1 MEDIISYLAEY
12 FIPKIFELKL
22 EYYKNPTSLADFAIA
37 TKEETDKLGREVLQA
52 SLKEMDMLIK
62 GLPARKRKWVVE
74 HRADGRQLLTTLG
87 RISFSRV
94 LYKSKTEVDD
104 DGKPLC
110 SYLLD
115 NLMELSPNQ
124 EMTEDVMANIYKE
137 AVQTSYRKA
146 GEEATGIEG
155 VSKQTVKNQLHKL
168 KFPKNFQIPEVKK
181 EVEYLYIDADEDHY
195 HLQFKEKRGDLER
208 NEFGRKLNGG
218 ITKLA
223 YVFEGIEPEAPKSKR
238 NRLIGTHYF
247 SRGDEQN
254 SKEFWAEVFEYVEAT
269 YDTSK
274 IKKLYINADGGAW
287 IKSGYRGLA
296 DVTFVLDEFH
306 LSKYVLKMTGHMKD
320 SQDDAKTEIYDCI
333 RNKKK
338 SDFLEIVERLKGC
351 TDSEKI
357 QAKIEK
363 ASQYISSNW
372 MAAKYRLRKSE
383 SVKACSAEGHVYH
396 ILSSRMSTQAMGW
409 SKLGA
414 GKMAHLRE
422 YYYNDGDM
430 LELAKFQKEELP
442 MAVGADEV
450 ILSATAV
457 LASEKTN
464 RTKNM
469 IEYGKYAEILH
480 SSLSTQ
486 SQKQLMFYLNGK
498 I

>member
-37 TKEETDKLGREVLQA
+37 TKTETDKLGREILQL
-52 SLKEMDMLIK
+52 SIQEMDKLIK
-62 GLPARKRKWVVE
+62 DLPTRKRKWVVD
-74 HRADGRQLLTTLG
+74 RKADGRQLLTTLG

-94 LYKSKTEVDD
+94 LYKSKSEVDEN
-104 DGKPLC
+104 GKPLY

-115 NLMELSPNQ
+115 DLMSLSPNQ

-274 IKKLYINADGGAW
+274 IKKLYINQW
-287 IKSGYRGLA
+287 I
-296 DVTFVLDEFH
+296 
-306 LSKYVLKMTGHMKD
+306 
-320 SQDDAKTEIYDCI
+320 EIY
-333 RNKKK
+333 
-338 SDFLEIVERLKGC
+338 
-351 TDSEKI
+351 
-357 QAKIEK
+357 
-363 ASQYISSNW
+363 
-372 MAAKYRLRKSE
+372 
-383 SVKACSAEGHVYH
+383 
-396 ILSSRMSTQAMGW
+396 
-409 SKLGA
+409 
-414 GKMAHLRE
+414 
-422 YYYNDGDM
+422 
-430 LELAKFQKEELP
+430 
-442 MAVGADEV
+442 
-450 ILSATAV
+450 
-457 LASEKTN
+457 
-464 RTKNM
+464 
-469 IEYGKYAEILH
+469 
-480 SSLSTQ
+480 
-486 SQKQLMFYLNGK
+486 
-498 I
+498 

>member
-1 MEDIISYLAEY
+1 
-12 FIPKIFELKL
+12 
-22 EYYKNPTSLADFAIA
+22 
-37 TKEETDKLGREVLQA
+37 
-52 SLKEMDMLIK
+52 
-62 GLPARKRKWVVE
+62 
-74 HRADGRQLLTTLG
+74 
-87 RISFSRV
+87 
-94 LYKSKTEVDD
+94 
-104 DGKPLC
+104 
-110 SYLLD
+110 
-115 NLMELSPNQ
+115 
-124 EMTEDVMANIYKE
+124 
-137 AVQTSYRKA
+137 
-146 GEEATGIEG
+146 
-155 VSKQTVKNQLHKL
+155 
-168 KFPKNFQIPEVKK
+168 
-181 EVEYLYIDADEDHY
+181 
-195 HLQFKEKRGDLER
+195 
-208 NEFGRKLNGG
+208 
-218 ITKLA
+218 
-223 YVFEGIEPEAPKSKR
+223 
-238 NRLIGTHYF
+238 
-247 SRGDEQN
+247 
-254 SKEFWAEVFEYVEAT
+254 
-269 YDTSK
+269 
-274 IKKLYINADGGAW
+274 
-287 IKSGYRGLA
+287 
-296 DVTFVLDEFH
+296 
-306 LSKYVLKMTGHMKD
+306 MTGHMKD
-320 SQDDAKTEIYDCI
+320 SQDEAKTEIYDCI

-396 ILSSRMSTQAMGW
+396 ILSSRMSTQAIGW

-422 YYYNDGDM
+422 YYYNNGDM

-442 MAVGADEV
+442 MAVGAEEV